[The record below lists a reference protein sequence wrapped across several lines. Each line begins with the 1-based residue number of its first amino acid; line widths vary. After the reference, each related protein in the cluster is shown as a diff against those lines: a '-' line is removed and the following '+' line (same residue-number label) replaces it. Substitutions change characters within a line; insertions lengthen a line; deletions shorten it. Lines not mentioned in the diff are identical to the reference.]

1 MVTFAQK
8 VVPMAKSS
16 VQPGGGGHDPATP
29 SPPPASAGQGSGAG
43 SQALL
48 LVSGAD
54 HPGILDDISHYVTER
69 EARIEAVRVVNLSG
83 RFALLMQVSGEE
95 SRIRAVEAELD
106 GLMERTGI
114 RVTVEP
120 VNDRGGVPV
129 AGTSFSLMAVGR
141 MDADEST
148 TLRQT
153 SNLLRVMNINIRD
166 VETKRTPAGGFDM
179 RMKID
184 VPRDVPVGQ
193 LRELLGQL
201 LSRQPLEW
209 DLSAAPAE

>member
-1 MVTFAQK
+1 
-8 VVPMAKSS
+8 MANSS
-16 VQPGGGGHDPATP
+16 SQTG
-29 SPPPASAGQGSGAG
+29 SAGADPKPPHGAG
-43 SQALL
+43 HGPGAAAEALL
-48 LVSGAD
+48 MVSGAD
-54 HPGILDDISHYVTER
+54 HPGILDDISHYIADR
-69 EARIEAVRVVNLSG
+69 GAQIEAVRVVNLSG
-83 RFALLMQVSGEE
+83 RFALLMQISGEE
-95 SRIRAVEAELD
+95 ARIRSVEAELG

-114 RVTVEP
+114 RVSVEP
-120 VNDRGGVPV
+120 IDDRDGGHI
-129 AGTSFSLMAVGR
+129 AGTSFSLTAAGGKE
-141 MDADEST
+141 ADEST

-201 LSRQPLEW
+201 LGRQPLQWE
-209 DLSAAPAE
+209 LSAPME

>member
-1 MVTFAQK
+1 
-8 VVPMAKSS
+8 MAKSS
-16 VQPGGGGHDPATP
+16 VQPAGGGPDPQSP
-29 SPPPASAGQGSGAG
+29 SSQTSASGQGPAAAA
-43 SQALL
+43 QALL

-54 HPGILDDISHYVTER
+54 HPGILDDISHYITER
-69 EARIEAVRVVNLSG
+69 DAQIEAVRVVNLSG

-95 SRIRAVEAELD
+95 SRIRAVEADLG

-114 RVTVEP
+114 RVSVEP
-120 VNDRGGVPV
+120 ISERGGGHI
-129 AGTSFSLMAVGR
+129 AGTSFSLMAAGGS
-141 MDADEST
+141 DADEST

-209 DLSAAPAE
+209 ELSAALAE